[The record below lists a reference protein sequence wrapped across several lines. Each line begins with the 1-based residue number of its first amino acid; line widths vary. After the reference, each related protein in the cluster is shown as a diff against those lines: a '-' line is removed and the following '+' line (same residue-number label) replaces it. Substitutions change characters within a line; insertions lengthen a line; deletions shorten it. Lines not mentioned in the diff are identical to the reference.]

1 METKTVKLYS
11 LDYSNVK
18 TYLIAALFIAGNMA
32 LPQLF
37 HLIPQGGITW
47 LPIYFFTLIGA
58 YKFGWKVGL
67 LTAVLSPIANSLLF
81 GMPLPAVL
89 PAILL
94 KSVLLAIARRLG
106 STPFQP
112 HFPPYLIGCCTV
124 LSDSRYFRRMGHG
137 WQLLPSCTGFPHRPA
152 GNGNADS
159 RRICIDQIQCIS
171 VMPQIRLIV

>member
-94 KSVLLAIARRLG
+94 AIAAGWAAHRFNRISLPILLAVVLFYQIAGTLG
-106 STPFQP
+106 EWAMVGSFFQAVQDFRIGLP
-112 HFPPYLIGCCTV
+112 GMAMQVVGGYVLI
-124 LSDSRYFRRMGHG
+124 RYSAS
-137 WQLLPSCTGFPHRPA
+137 L
-152 GNGNADS
+152 
-159 RRICIDQIQCIS
+159 
-171 VMPQIRLIV
+171 

>member
-58 YKFGWKVGL
+58 YKFGWKADLSFWETVSL
-67 LTAVLSPIANSLLF
+67 PHSQYVLHP
-81 GMPLPAVL
+81 
-89 PAILL
+89 
-94 KSVLLAIARRLG
+94 
-106 STPFQP
+106 
-112 HFPPYLIGCCTV
+112 
-124 LSDSRYFRRMGHG
+124 
-137 WQLLPSCTGFPHRPA
+137 
-152 GNGNADS
+152 
-159 RRICIDQIQCIS
+159 
-171 VMPQIRLIV
+171 

>member
-1 METKTVKLYS
+1 M
-11 LDYSNVK
+11 
-18 TYLIAALFIAGNMA
+18 AALFIAGNMA

-67 LTAVLSPIANSLLF
+67 LTAVLSPVINSLLF

-94 KSVLLAIARRLG
+94 KSVLLAVAAGWAAHRFNRISLPIYWLSYCSIRW
-106 STPFQP
+106 Q
-112 HFPPYLIGCCTV
+112 V
-124 LSDSRYFRRMGHG
+124 L
-137 WQLLPSCTGFPHRPA
+137 
-152 GNGNADS
+152 
-159 RRICIDQIQCIS
+159 
-171 VMPQIRLIV
+171 

>member
-11 LDYSNVK
+11 LDYSNAK

-67 LTAVLSPIANSLLF
+67 LTAVLS
-81 GMPLPAVL
+81 
-89 PAILL
+89 
-94 KSVLLAIARRLG
+94 VLLAVAAGWAVHRFNRISLPILLAVVLFYQVIGTLG
-106 STPFQP
+106 EWVMAGSFFQAVQDFRIGLP
-112 HFPPYLIGCCTV
+112 GMAMQVAGGYALIKYSAS
-124 LSDSRYFRRMGHG
+124 L
-137 WQLLPSCTGFPHRPA
+137 
-152 GNGNADS
+152 
-159 RRICIDQIQCIS
+159 
-171 VMPQIRLIV
+171 